1 MNNFIKDKVSS
12 VVFLFLII
20 LLPSCSKADLS
31 DISVGTLI
39 AAVDDYSTEEEWEE
53 ALTKANYI
61 KGEEGW
67 YVESSTNAI
76 IMVVVSEDSVGVVYQ
91 RVSDA
96 ADDMEYVKNQIKT
109 AAGLGYDFSGK
120 VLADI
125 DDMKQVSQNIMD
137 IFGGEVLM
145 ECGSC
150 DVLCGDLDNIPNPN
164 LYGVVAMVGDI
175 DKKEKPIRFI
185 SDKFCSYTHAFFS
198 FPGSENVNCEGIM
211 VMKLK

>member
-76 IMVVVSEDSVGVVYQ
+76 IMVEVSEDSVGVVYQ

-120 VLADI
+120 VLSDI
-125 DDMKQVSQNIMD
+125 DDMKQVSQ
-137 IFGGEVLM
+137 
-145 ECGSC
+145 S
-150 DVLCGDLDNIPNPN
+150 
-164 LYGVVAMVGDI
+164 DI